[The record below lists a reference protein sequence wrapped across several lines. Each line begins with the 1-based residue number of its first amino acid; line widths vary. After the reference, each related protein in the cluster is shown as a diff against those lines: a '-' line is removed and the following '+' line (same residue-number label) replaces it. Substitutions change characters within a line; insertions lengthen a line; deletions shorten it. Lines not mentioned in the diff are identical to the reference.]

1 MGRDPRDRY
10 LCCYGAG
17 QRQTKR
23 QRWERVGLDWCGTL
37 RSPCIF
43 EDTPRGCTK
52 RPLQMYAMTYVKL
65 LLTIFKY
72 IPQVTANY
80 RRKSTVGW
88 SINQVLLDFIGG
100 IFSLLQLVIDSSLQA
115 DWSGLTGNPVKLGLA
130 NISLLF
136 DLIFMT
142 QHYVL
147 YGSVAEKDVETGVL
161 VDRANRPRTE
171 TEPLLEWW
179 DRGTIE
185 GCLADTWI
193 HESSI
198 SDAGCVH
205 HHISALSV
213 GISTK
218 ASAELSCS
226 HARSCDNAA
235 NIDLSIRAHSR

>member
-1 MGRDPRDRY
+1 
-10 LCCYGAG
+10 
-17 QRQTKR
+17 
-23 QRWERVGLDWCGTL
+23 
-37 RSPCIF
+37 
-43 EDTPRGCTK
+43 
-52 RPLQMYAMTYVKL
+52 MYAMTYVKL

-171 TEPLLEWW
+171 TEPLLE
-179 DRGTIE
+179 
-185 GCLADTWI
+185 
-193 HESSI
+193 
-198 SDAGCVH
+198 
-205 HHISALSV
+205 
-213 GISTK
+213 
-218 ASAELSCS
+218 
-226 HARSCDNAA
+226 
-235 NIDLSIRAHSR
+235 